1 MKVQRLIDILK
12 DCNPNDEITFI
23 FDSNE
28 MFSWDRGNGLFEV
41 SQVNVTG
48 YKINGKIP
56 LTNGNSHH
64 LVEDDA
70 ELIYK

>member
-1 MKVQRLIDILK
+1 MQVKKLIDILK
-12 DCNPNDEITFI
+12 MCDENDEVTFI

-64 LVEDDA
+64 LVKDDA